1 MKYIAWLNGT
11 SVKAGTIP
19 ECEAHARRIFNTP
32 SWQETHVGKKTILR
46 ITTYGSQRLISETN
60 LGEAF

>member
-19 ECEAHARRIFNTP
+19 ECEEHAKRIFKTTA
-32 SWQETHVGKKTILR
+32 WQDTHIGKPTVLR
-46 ITTYGSQRLISETN
+46 ITTYGRQKLVSETELN
-60 LGEAF
+60 